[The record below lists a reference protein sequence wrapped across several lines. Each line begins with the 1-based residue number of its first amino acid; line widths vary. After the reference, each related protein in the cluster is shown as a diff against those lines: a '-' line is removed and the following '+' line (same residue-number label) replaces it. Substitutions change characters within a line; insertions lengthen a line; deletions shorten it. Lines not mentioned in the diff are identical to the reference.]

1 MDILFYFFLV
11 DLILDGQWSEKI
23 KKIVTDSP
31 ARAAGCAVA
40 RDTPRFLVI
49 WKNYCNLVKIKYLIV
64 MGKGD
69 QKSTKG
75 KIARGSYGKSR
86 LRKTAKPVVVA
97 EKQVKEKAEA
107 KPKAAKAK
115 AEKPKETEEK

>member
-1 MDILFYFFLV
+1 VDILFHFFLA

-40 RDTPRFLVI
+40 RDTPRFLVM

-86 LRKTAKPVVVA
+86 LRKTAKPVVVE
-97 EKQVKEKAEA
+97 EKPVKEKAEA